1 MAILRNKKLPLQKLV
16 RCLQREKALFGMG
29 PSVSSV
35 PTNMARVLFVEPY
48 FGGSHKQLLDTLVKG
63 SVIVIRY
70 ILVEKLQ

>member
-1 MAILRNKKLPLQKLV
+1 M

-29 PSVSSV
+29 PSVSVSSV

-70 ILVEKLQ
+70 ILIEKLQWIRV